1 MKKIVRCISLIGMLA
16 CVLALIFFCL
26 PHFHDPVLRFRKVI
40 YEIETQGDA
49 TIYTHELN
57 RITQTRNG
65 NTQTLAFDLAW
76 LSKRTYM
83 VSILGSRVRVAD
95 ADGTVLLSGEMRC
108 GTLYN
113 ADGTENI
120 EYSQRLKQ
128 SSTGNTMYEANSK
141 LPPSAVEALALAQG
155 RFDSTRKFDSPHVSE
170 LTCLFALCILALRLT
185 AKPQRGVLFI
195 FLEKSRK

>member
-1 MKKIVRCISLIGMLA
+1 MLA

-128 SSTGNTMYEANSK
+128 SSTGNTMYEANNK